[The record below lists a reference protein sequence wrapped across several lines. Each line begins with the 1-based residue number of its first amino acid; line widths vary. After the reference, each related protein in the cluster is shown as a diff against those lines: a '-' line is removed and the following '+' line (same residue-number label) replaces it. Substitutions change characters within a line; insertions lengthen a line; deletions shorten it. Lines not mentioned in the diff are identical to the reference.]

1 MVLVL
6 TWGISRLCNLVID
19 SVSLFTYHERDM
31 SWIRFALAILAGGI
45 LSSLTDWLFMGD
57 LLYKR
62 NNKHPEIWR
71 YPGGKGESK
80 AIACSSPFPFLTC
93 AVFALVTS
101 EFHVRSLDAGLRL
114 AFEIWLIGPLP
125 LILTNSL
132 FMKVQPM
139 IAMAH
144 SLGWLVKLSVAA
156 GAAILFLK

>member
-1 MVLVL
+1 M
-6 TWGISRLCNLVID
+6 
-19 SVSLFTYHERDM
+19 DM
-31 SWIRFALAILAGGI
+31 SWIHFALAVLVGGI

-80 AIACSSPFPFLTC
+80 AIVCSSPFPFLTC
-93 AVFALVTS
+93 AVFALAS
-101 EFHVRSLDAGLRL
+101 NEFHVHSLGAALRM

-125 LILTNSL
+125 LVLTNAL

-139 IAMAH
+139 IAIAH
-144 SLGWLVKLSVAA
+144 SLGWLVKLGVAA
-156 GAAILFLK
+156 AAVILFLK

>member
-1 MVLVL
+1 M
-6 TWGISRLCNLVID
+6 N
-19 SVSLFTYHERDM
+19 M
-31 SWIRFALAILAGGI
+31 SWIGFALATLAGGI

-62 NNKHPEIWR
+62 NNQYPEIWR

-93 AVFALVTS
+93 AVFALAS
-101 EFHVRSLDAGLRL
+101 HEFHVHSLGAGLRM

-125 LILTNSL
+125 LVLTNAL

-139 IAMAH
+139 IALAH
-144 SLGWLVKLSVAA
+144 SLGWLVKLGVAA
-156 GAAILFLK
+156 IAAIVFLK

>member
-1 MVLVL
+1 MDV
-6 TWGISRLCNLVID
+6 N
-19 SVSLFTYHERDM
+19 
-31 SWIRFALAILAGGI
+31 WIHFALAALVGGI

-80 AIACSSPFPFLTC
+80 AIVCSGPFPFLTC
-93 AVFALVTS
+93 AVFAFATN
-101 EFHVRSLDAGLRL
+101 EFHVHSLGAALRM

-125 LILTNSL
+125 LVLTNAL

-139 IAMAH
+139 IATAH
-144 SLGWLVKLSVAA
+144 SLGWLVKLGVAA

>member
-1 MVLVL
+1 
-6 TWGISRLCNLVID
+6 
-19 SVSLFTYHERDM
+19 M